1 MQARAGF
8 LLSFAIVAWLLTG
21 GASSYPP
28 GVGYLDFPVTAQ
40 DEAVY
45 SHAAIAMDE
54 SGDWS
59 TPTFMGRFFL
69 YKPPL
74 LYWLSGLSIKLFGVS
89 AWALRLPSILAAA
102 FTAGLVFVWV
112 LGAANRWRATLAVV
126 FLVTCPL
133 FRELGR
139 RNMTDALIMF
149 VIVATAWLLAR
160 GKPLEALAACIAAGV
175 LCKSI
180 AGLIPIMIAGLWWL
194 LLATPERPP
203 LRRLALVSGLGLL
216 IAAPWFVYQWE
227 THRRWF
233 EAEFIGV
240 ELLAYGASAPPQT
253 SAEST
258 LRFYSARLFDNS
270 PYICLLMLLAL
281 PGVVTVL
288 RRSRQPEL
296 IALLTSIAV
305 MTVAILAY
313 RYHNATYLLPLL
325 PLLAIAAVAFAPAW
339 GVAAAGLAWLWF
351 IGGNVGRVEK
361 AAPRAPAVVRLAQEY
376 CEMQRGNELI
386 VVGIDDDFS
395 ISTLPLAKLRYAM
408 QGAARNEGQVTLDFR
423 RMGIVQPVAEFNGG
437 QGQARYSAELRNW
450 GLPNDDALGT
460 VIAWE
465 RPEELTELVQANP
478 DRDFL
483 FPKGEPPS
491 AETHRKVTGNGG
503 ATLLLSHRAK
513 PRAKSPGR
521 ACRL

>member
-1 MQARAGF
+1 LQARVG
-8 LLSFAIVAWLLTG
+8 LLLTLVIVTWFLSS
-21 GASSYPP
+21 GASSHPP
-28 GVGYLDFPVTAQ
+28 GIGYLDFPVTAQ

-45 SHAAIAMDE
+45 SHAAIAMAE

-59 TPTFMGRFFL
+59 TPTFLGRFFL

-74 LYWLSGLSIKLFGVS
+74 LYWLSGLSIELFGVS

-112 LGAANRWRATLAVV
+112 LGASNWWRATLAVI
-126 FLVTCPL
+126 FLATCPL
-133 FRELGR
+133 FLELGR
-139 RNMTDALIMF
+139 RNMTDALITA

-160 GKPLEALAACIAAGV
+160 RKPLDALAACIAVGV

-194 LLATPERPP
+194 LAATERPP
-203 LRRLALVSGLGLL
+203 LRRLVLVSSLGLL

-233 EAEFIGV
+233 EAEFVGV

-258 LRFYSARLFDNS
+258 VPFYATRLFANS
-270 PYICLLMLLAL
+270 PYLCSLTLLAI
-281 PGVVTVL
+281 PGIL
-288 RRSRQPEL
+288 AGIRRSRQPEL

-305 MTVAILAY
+305 MTAAILAY
-313 RYHNATYLLPLL
+313 QYHNATYLLPLL
-325 PLLAIAAVAFAPAW
+325 PLLAIAGVSYAPAW
-339 GVAAAGLAWLWF
+339 GLAASGLAWVWF
-351 IGGNVGRVEK
+351 MGGHVGRVEK
-361 AAPRAPAVVRLAQEY
+361 APPRAPAVVRLAEEY
-376 CEMQRGNELI
+376 CQMQRGNELI

-395 ISTLPLAKLRYAM
+395 ISTLPLAKLRYAI
-408 QGAARNEGQVTLDFR
+408 QGAARNQGQVTLDFR
-423 RMGIVQPVAEFNGG
+423 RMGIIQSVADFNPG
-437 QGQARYSAELRNW
+437 QGQGRYSAELRNW
-450 GLPNDDALGT
+450 GLQNDDALGT

-465 RPEELTELVQANP
+465 RPEELAELVKANP

-491 AETHRKVTGNGG
+491 AETHRTVTGNGG
-503 ATLLLSHRAK
+503 ARLLLSHRAL
-513 PRAKSPGR
+513 PRAKPLGR

>member
-1 MQARAGF
+1 M
-8 LLSFAIVAWLLTG
+8 
-21 GASSYPP
+21 
-28 GVGYLDFPVTAQ
+28 
-40 DEAVY
+40 Y
-45 SHAAIAMDE
+45 SHAAIAMAE

-59 TPTFMGRFFL
+59 TPTFLGRFFL

-89 AWALRLPSILAAA
+89 AWALRFPSILAAA

-112 LGAANRWRATLAVV
+112 LGAANWWRATLAVV
-126 FLVTCPL
+126 FLASCPL

-149 VIVATAWLLAR
+149 VIITSAWLLAR
-160 GKPLEALAACIAAGV
+160 RKPLDALAACIAVGV
-175 LCKSI
+175 LSKSI

-194 LLATPERPP
+194 LTTTKRPP
-203 LRRLALVSGLGLL
+203 LRRLILVSGLGLL
-216 IAAPWFVYQWE
+216 IAAPWFVFQWE
-227 THRRWF
+227 AHRRWF

-258 LRFYSARLFDNS
+258 TQFYATRLFANS
-270 PYICLLMLLAL
+270 PFLCLLTLLAI
-281 PGVVTVL
+281 PVIVSVL

-296 IALLTSIAV
+296 MALLSSIAV
-305 MTVAILAY
+305 MAAAILAFQ
-313 RYHNATYLLPLL
+313 YHNATYLLPLL
-325 PLLAIAAVAFAPAW
+325 PLLAIAAVSYAPAW
-339 GVAAAGLAWLWF
+339 GLAVAGLAWVWMTSGLA
-351 IGGNVGRVEK
+351 GRVEK
-361 AAPRAPAVVRLAQEY
+361 TPPRAPAVLRLAEEY
-376 CEMQRGNELI
+376 CAMQRGSELI

-395 ISTLPLAKLRYAM
+395 ISTLPLPKLRYAM

-423 RMGIVQPVAEFNGG
+423 RMGIVQPVAEFNAGEH
-437 QGQARYSAELRNW
+437 QARYSAELRNW

-465 RPEELTELVQANP
+465 RPEELVELVRANP

-491 AETHRKVTGNGG
+491 TETHHRKVAGNGG
-503 ATLLLSHRAK
+503 ATLLLSHRAL
-513 PRAKSPGR
+513 PRAKPPGR